1 VAVPLLS
8 GCSSTASGGGGGSVA
23 WGLALGLVAVSAVAA
38 LVWLVWQAGQR
49 TARAEAA
56 ERAAAQARQLKALL
70 RLGGGPVFET
80 DPSLQVLRIT
90 VADPA
95 TAAGLDTAAWPGRRL
110 TALWL
115 DDDGATGPTLTELLA
130 LRAHLHPRPVRLAQ
144 PTGDG
149 APPLELLATPLSD
162 AQGEFSGYLGVVRER
177 RETSANS
184 SPADADDALSFSYTV
199 SHDLRAPVRVVDGFA
214 RILKEDYGSQLDR
227 VGNDHLDRVLSAA
240 ARMNQ
245 MIDALLAMARLSSQ
259 PLQRQPVNLSQLA
272 GFVVDELRRGDPQR
286 SIRFEIE
293 PGLVAQGD
301 PTLLRQLL
309 ENLLGNAWKYT
320 QRTSEPVVAFRR
332 EYVDGRASY
341 AVQDNGT
348 GFDMRSVERLFGLF
362 QRLHSASEF
371 PGTGVGLASVKRIV
385 ARHGGR
391 IWAESEPG
399 RGATFHFTLKD

>member
-1 VAVPLLS
+1 
-8 GCSSTASGGGGGSVA
+8 VA

-240 ARMNQ
+240 ARMNL
-245 MIDALLAMARLSSQ
+245 MIDALLKLARLSQQ
-259 PLQRQPVNLSQLA
+259 PLARQRVNLSQMA
-272 GFVVDELRRGDPQR
+272 GFVVDDLRRAAPEREVQVD
-286 SIRFEIE
+286 IE
-293 PGLVAQGD
+293 AELTAWGD
-301 PTLLRQLL
+301 PTLLRLVL

-320 QRTSEPVVAFRR
+320 GRVAKAQVSLSQQLTPQGPALVVR
-332 EYVDGRASY
+332 
-341 AVQDNGT
+341 DNGA
-348 GFDMRSVERLFGLF
+348 GFDMRFADKLFGLF
-362 QRLHSASEF
+362 QRFHSANEF
-371 PGTGVGLASVKRIV
+371 PGTGVGLATAQRIV
-385 ARHGGR
+385 RKHGGR
-391 IWAESEPG
+391 IWAASRPG
-399 RGATFHFTLKD
+399 EGATFFFTLWDDTGLG

>member
-1 VAVPLLS
+1 M
-8 GCSSTASGGGGGSVA
+8 A

-80 DPSLQVLRIT
+80 DPALQVLRIT

-162 AQGEFSGYLGVVRER
+162 AQGEFCGYLGVVRER
-177 RETSANS
+177 REASVTG

-199 SHDLRAPVRVVDGFA
+199 SHDLRA
-214 RILKEDYGSQLDR
+214 

-286 SIRFEIE
+286 SIRFDIE
-293 PGLVAQGD
+293 AGLVAQGD

-320 QRTSEPVVAFRR
+320 QRTTEPVVVLRR

-341 AVQDNGT
+341 AVQDNGA